1 MTQSTKVEVI
11 VGLNTLA
18 YVCNSQELA
27 EFLSIETND
36 TKVFSYEQLETL
48 LEDEEFTYLAGDALV
63 QVIHLLIDD
72 YVNTYVE
79 SEEDYDAIV
88 KLISM
93 KVTHNDWTTI

>member
-1 MTQSTKVEVI
+1 M
-11 VGLNTLA
+11 
-18 YVCNSQELA
+18 
-27 EFLSIETND
+27 
-36 TKVFSYEQLETL
+36 FSYEQLETL

-79 SEEDYDAIV
+79 SEEDYDAVV

-93 KVTHNDWTTI
+93 KVTHNDWTEVYTR